1 MCFYQ
6 RANEEKE
13 QKIAVMDEGRCNM
26 QKENGDLR
34 ASLREVERSRLE
46 ARRELQELRR
56 QVSNNL
62 IFVKYANSLNSIN
75 DNFKLCAPHHY
86 LLTRVNELHV
96 YSNKISNSDF
106 H

>member
-1 MCFYQ
+1 MQ

-13 QKIAVMDEGRCNM
+13 QKISVMDEGRSNM

-56 QVSNNL
+56 QV
-62 IFVKYANSLNSIN
+62 
-75 DNFKLCAPHHY
+75 KL
-86 LLTRVNELHV
+86 L
-96 YSNKISNSDF
+96 S
-106 H
+106 